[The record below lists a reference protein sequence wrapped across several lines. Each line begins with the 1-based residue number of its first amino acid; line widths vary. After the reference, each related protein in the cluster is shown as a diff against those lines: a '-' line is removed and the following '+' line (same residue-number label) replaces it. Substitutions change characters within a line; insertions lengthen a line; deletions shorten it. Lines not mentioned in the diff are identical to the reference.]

1 MKTIIVA
8 GLMAIVAI
16 TGFAP
21 ETGEPTF
28 TILDREAQPFQAQ
41 FNADVGKVRLVMY
54 VSPTCGG
61 CLRGASQSQK
71 HILDRIDSDDLSVFV
86 VWAPKNG
93 AREEHVSRVT
103 DLVTD
108 DRARQYW
115 DEHSAIA
122 APLDEMLALT
132 GPCAGTFMLYDRE
145 ARWETGAP
153 PKALYWE
160 DAHANE
166 LNRHGAPQFDPKG
179 FAMKVRELLE
189 QGITS

>member
-1 MKTIIVA
+1 MKTIIFA

-16 TGFAP
+16 AGLAQ
-21 ETGEPTF
+21 ETGEQTF

-41 FNADVGKVRLVMY
+41 FNADAGKVRLVMY

-71 HILDRIDSDDLSVFV
+71 HILDTIDSDDLSVFV

-93 AREEHVSRVT
+93 AREEHVGRVT

-108 DRARQYW
+108 GRARQYW
-115 DEHSAIA
+115 DEYSAIA
-122 APLDEMLALT
+122 APLDEMLELT
-132 GPCAGTFMLYDRE
+132 GPCAGTFMLYGRDVT
-145 ARWETGAP
+145 WETGAP
-153 PKALYWE
+153 PEVLYWE

-166 LNRHGAPQFDPKG
+166 LNRHGAPQFDPTG

-189 QGITS
+189 HGATS